1 MTSLKYSI
9 LSSLGENKPIT
20 IIVEITRIIMVLL
33 LRGIS
38 SVEIAL
44 FVVKLCNNI
53 IINLEGHG
61 VAAKW

>member
-20 IIVEITRIIMVLL
+20 RGDHAYHNVFLL
-33 LRGIS
+33 LRGNS

-53 IINLEGHG
+53 IIYVEGHG